1 MSWLL
6 LALVVAAIVSVL
18 RGGKFSNVAE
28 IRVRAW
34 WLLVVGLAMQLAGNF
49 LSDNQAALAVGLVLT
64 SYALLLV
71 VVIVNRN
78 AAGLW
83 IAGFGVLMNLLVIA
97 LNGAMPVLSEAIKIA
112 GGNAGLAFDA
122 KHELLDATTKLPFLG
137 DVIPIPGSVISL
149 GDVFLSIG
157 LAVFVEDQLR
167 TPPAL
172 FSRGARAVP
181 GSAAEL

>member
-1 MSWLL
+1 MSWLV

-18 RGGKFSNVAE
+18 RGGKFSNVGA

-34 WLLVVGLAMQLAGNF
+34 WLLVIGLAMQLAGNF
-49 LSDNQAALAVGLVLT
+49 LSEDQSGIAVGLMLT
-64 SYALLLV
+64 SYALLLIV
-71 VVIVNRN
+71 VLANRN

-83 IAGFGVLMNLLVIA
+83 IAGFGVTMNLVVIA
-97 LNGAMPVLSEAIKIA
+97 VNGAMPVLSEAIEIA
-112 GGNAGLAFDA
+112 GGNPGLPFDA
-122 KHELLDATTKLPFLG
+122 KHELLDASTRLPFLA